1 MMKNTDLMI
10 SVKGEVEQSNIYD
23 LYTNTLTPATKRS
36 YVSTIKNFF
45 GVSDLS
51 LITIEDMQSVT
62 TDMVNIWANR
72 QLAEGIAKST
82 INRKLSAMYNF
93 YKFLC
98 RRNIGIMTYNPF
110 STEEG
115 CIRFKNASRDYSD
128 KRVLTSEEVRSMFK
142 LAVKEGGIIGTRDLL
157 VLQLLATTGMRRAEL
172 CSIELGNIQMVNG
185 KHIINITGKGDKRRI
200 IMLTDHIWLLIKDY
214 LDMRGVTLQDKKLPL
229 IISHSSNADPT
240 HHIDTNTV
248 YRIVKKYAE
257 KAGIDSSTISPHCFR
272 ATYASLSY
280 AKLGASADELRE
292 LMGHSSQSTT
302 QRYIKL
308 QRMIDNNPAEKL
320 GAMFDEE

>member
-23 LYTNTLTPATKRS
+23 LYTNTLTPLTKLS
-36 YVSTIKNFF
+36 YISTIKNFF

-51 LITIEDMQSVT
+51 QITIEDMQSVT
-62 TDMVNIWANR
+62 TDMVNVWANR

-82 INRKLSAMYNF
+82 INRKLSAMYSF

-98 RRNIGIMTYNPF
+98 RRNVGIMSYNPF
-110 STEEG
+110 STDEG
-115 CIRFKNASRDYSD
+115 CIRFKNATKDYSD
-128 KRVLTSEEVRSMFK
+128 KRVLTPEEVRTMFK
-142 LAVKEGGIIGTRDLL
+142 LASKEGGIIGTRDLL
-157 VLQLLATTGMRRAEL
+157 VLQLLATTGMRRAEV
-172 CSIELGNIQMVNG
+172 CGIKIGDIQMLNG

-200 IMLTDHIWLLIKDY
+200 IMLTDHIWVLINDY
-214 LDMRGVTLQDKKLPL
+214 LDMRGVTLQDKQLPL
-229 IISHSSNADPT
+229 IISHSYNADPT
-240 HHIDTNTV
+240 RHIDTNTV

-272 ATYASLSY
+272 ATYATIGY
-280 AKLGASADELRE
+280 GDLGMNLDTLQE
-292 LMGHSSQSTT
+292 LMGHSSQATT
-302 QRYIKL
+302 RRYAKTFK
-308 QRMIDNNPAEKL
+308 MIDNNPAEKL